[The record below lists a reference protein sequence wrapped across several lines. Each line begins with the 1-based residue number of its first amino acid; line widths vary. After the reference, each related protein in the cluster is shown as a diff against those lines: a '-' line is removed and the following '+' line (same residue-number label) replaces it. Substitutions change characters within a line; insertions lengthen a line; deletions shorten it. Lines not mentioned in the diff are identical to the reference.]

1 MAPVTRQRAERRRQT
16 LRERRRQTL
25 RELGTGTIPVID
37 LTNNDTHAQHEA
49 VAPEAIGLA
58 AGTPEAATP
67 EVVDLAAGTPEAA
80 TPEVVD
86 LTADT
91 PKATKSTA
99 CILGLTG
106 DDSCY
111 MMDDRPNFHS
121 IFGAALGPRGYP
133 AQDEV
138 GDQEWWR
145 FWVVDPVIDS
155 MFPGQI

>member
-49 VAPEAIGLA
+49 VAPEAIG
-58 AGTPEAATP
+58 
-67 EVVDLAAGTPEAA
+67 LAAGTPEAA